1 MVFSQVFILYLCSCG
16 NPEVGGPSI
25 TQTRHRTHLTKCVDS
40 LGQFLGTFASA
51 LHWYKIMHV
60 HVTFPHAA
68 CVEDERSIELA
79 AEELRAAIGQLGR
92 ITGKV
97 GIEEILDVIFKDFC
111 IGK

>member
-1 MVFSQVFILYLCSCG
+1 MVFLQVFSFVSVQLRQSRGWGSYHYTNKTSDTLNQVCG
-16 NPEVGGPSI
+16 
-25 TQTRHRTHLTKCVDS
+25 Q
-40 LGQFLGTFASA
+40 LGSVPGYVCFC